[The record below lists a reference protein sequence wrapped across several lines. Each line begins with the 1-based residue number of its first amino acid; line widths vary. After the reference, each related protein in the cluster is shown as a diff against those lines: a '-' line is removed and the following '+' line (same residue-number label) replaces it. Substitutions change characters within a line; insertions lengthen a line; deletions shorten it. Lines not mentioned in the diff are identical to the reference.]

1 MFVANGLDF
10 IIKAVLSSLK
20 QLTCNTTLETT

>member
-1 MFVANGLDF
+1 MLVANGLDL

-20 QLTCNTTLETT
+20 RLTCNTTLETA